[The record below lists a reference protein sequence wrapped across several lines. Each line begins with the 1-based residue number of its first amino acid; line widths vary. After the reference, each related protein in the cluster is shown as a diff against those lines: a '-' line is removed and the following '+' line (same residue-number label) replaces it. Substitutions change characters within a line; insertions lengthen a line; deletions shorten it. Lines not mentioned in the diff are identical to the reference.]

1 MRALDTGALRWPGG
15 ILSDW
20 YDWEDAIGAE
30 KDLRKPLDFAQWK
43 ATWMS
48 NDVGIDEFLQLC
60 EYLDIH
66 PVINVNYATSTAS
79 HAAEFVEYV
88 NGAVSTA
95 KGALRAS
102 NGHSE
107 PYAIT
112 WWEIGN
118 ETWGSWVPNPSTADV
133 FASGYN
139 AVSYTHLMPKCLLI
153 PVSGMLSAIQSTIP
167 VSYTHLEFF
176 STSFTSFR
184 ILKNFSHFVCIQLRS
199 MIRICKPI
207 DLLHNICQLRIAVA
221 RNTRMIYDWLCYV
234 CLLYTSFVVQTAER
248 CVDCILWYLTDV
260 TVPTSVV
267 V

>member
-1 MRALDTGALRWPGG
+1 
-15 ILSDW
+15 
-20 YDWEDAIGAE
+20 
-30 KDLRKPLDFAQWK
+30 
-43 ATWMS
+43 MS

-139 AVSYTHLMPKCLLI
+139 DFYQAMTAVDPSIMCIGEGGDGNSYN
-153 PVSGMLSAIQSTIP
+153 Q
-167 VSYTHLEFF
+167 
-176 STSFTSFR
+176 
-184 ILKNFSHFVCIQLRS
+184 NW
-199 MIRICKPI
+199 
-207 DLLHNICQLRIAVA
+207 N
-221 RNTRMIYDWLCYV
+221 
-234 CLLYTSFVVQTAER
+234 
-248 CVDCILWYLTDV
+248 
-260 TVPTSVV
+260 
-267 V
+267 